1 MRKHKVGRL
10 YEGGMITERCWKV
23 TGYEERVEVVLS
35 GAEQPEQMIVLYLKN
50 GS

>member
-10 YEGGMITERCWKV
+10 YKGGMITERCWKV
-23 TGYEERVEVVLS
+23 TRYEERVEVVFS
-35 GAEQPEQMIVLYLKN
+35 GGEQPEQMIVLYLKN

>member
-10 YEGGMITERCWKV
+10 YKGGMITERCWKV
-23 TGYEERVEVVLS
+23 TWYEERVEVVFS

-50 GS
+50 ES